1 MLLCAVAAT
10 ACEKNAV
17 QDITGTLPG
26 SRIKFFNYGVNA
38 PPVNFYANDTKV
50 TAVTSATGIESVNG
64 VAYGG
69 QGSGGFYSA
78 LVPGQYT
85 VTGRI
90 AATVDKDLPVARVA
104 ATLVDG
110 KAYSVY
116 LSGFYDA
123 TAKTVD
129 GFVLEDL
136 FDLTAIDYTQVYIR
150 FVNASSNSQPMTLFA
165 RNNTTL
171 TETPIGAATAYK
183 GGSALV
189 ALPNGVYELNTRLA
203 GSGVNTITRTGINLV
218 AGRVYTINAFGDMT
232 IVSTTAAT
240 RPQLIFAIN
249 R

>member
-17 QDITGTLPG
+17 QDITGALPG
-26 SRIKFFNYGVNA
+26 SRIKFFNFGVGA
-38 PPVNFYANDTKV
+38 PAVNFYANDTKV
-50 TAVTSATGIESVNG
+50 TAVTSATGMESVNG

-69 QGSGGFYSA
+69 QGAGGFYAA
-78 LVPGQYT
+78 LAPGQYT

-90 AATVDKDLPVARVA
+90 AATVDKDLSISRVT

-123 TAKTVD
+123 TAKTVE

-136 FDLTAIDYTQVYIR
+136 FDLTAIDYTQAYIR
-150 FVNASSNSQPMTLFA
+150 FVNAIPNSQPMALFA
-165 RNNTTL
+165 RNTTTL
-171 TETPIGAATAYK
+171 TESPIGATVTYK
-183 GGSALV
+183 SGGALV
-189 ALPNGVYELNTRLA
+189 AVPGGVYNVSTRMA
-203 GSGVNTITRTGINLV
+203 GSGVDAIARTGVNLV
-218 AGRVYTINAFGDMT
+218 AGRVYTMIAIGDMT
-232 IVSTTAAT
+232 ITSATAAT
-240 RPQLIFAIN
+240 RPQLSFAIN